1 MDLSSYLLK
10 PIQRMSKYALLL
22 KDMVKECTKAQEQK
36 LSDLRTAEEMVKFQ
50 LRHGNDP
57 LATDAIQGRDV
68 SFSPL
73 LLCFS
78 LDLPAVV
85 YLQNS
90 MSPRE
95 TERSALT
102 PMIYPPLELV
112 RLSYGTKSWSARCCT
127 P

>member
-1 MDLSSYLLK
+1 
-10 PIQRMSKYALLL
+10 MSKYALLL
-22 KDMVKECTKAQEQK
+22 KDMIKECTKAQEQK

-50 LRHGNDP
+50 LRHGNDL
-57 LATDAIQGRDV
+57 LAMDAIQGCDV
-68 SFSPL
+68 SISPL

-78 LDLPAVV
+78 LDFPAMV

-95 TERSALT
+95 TEKSALT
-102 PMIYPPLELV
+102 PMICPVLELV
-112 RLSYGTKSWSARCCT
+112 RLSYGTKSWSAQCCT